1 VRALLQ
7 RVSWGR
13 VRSGDRLLG
22 EIGPGLVVLLGITH
36 SDTTDSAERLARK
49 VARLR
54 IFSDAEGKMNLALP
68 NVGGSVLVVSQFTL
82 YADTRS
88 GNRPGYSAA
97 AAPETAIPLYEAFVQ
112 NLRDAGFKVE
122 TGEFGADMQLELL
135 NDGPVT
141 IWLDDSQ
148 F

>member
-1 VRALLQ
+1 VQ
-7 RVSWGR
+7 RVAWSR
-13 VRSGDRLLG
+13 VKSGDSLLG
-22 EIGPGLVVLLGITH
+22 EIGPGLLVLLGITH
-36 SDTTDSAERLARK
+36 SDTTENAARLASK
-49 VARLR
+49 ISRLR
-54 IFSDAEGKMNLALP
+54 IFSDADGKMNLSLA

-97 AAPETAIPLYEAFVQ
+97 ARPDTAIPLYEEFVQ
-112 NLRDAGFKVE
+112 QLRNSGYTVA
-122 TGEFGADMQLELL
+122 TGEFGADMQVELL

-141 IWLDDSQ
+141 IWLDDAQ